1 MDLSS
6 GSVYTIP
13 TIIFGV
19 SIGLIKI
26 LECIQMKYISNTKLI
41 IKQSEQIQFL
51 LIRLI
56 DLNKKIEKLEINMNT
71 SSSSTFLDDTS
82 KEDDNADEEI
92 DEEIDE
98 EVDDVIADD
107 EPVDNENQNLNKN
120 DEVIIKNFEIIESVT
135 HDIPIKKK
143 GWLPFLF

>member
-1 MDLSS
+1 MDLAS

-26 LECIQMKYISNTKLI
+26 LECIQLKYISNTKLI

-51 LIRLI
+51 LIRLV
-56 DLNKKIEKLEINMNT
+56 DLNKKIAKLEINMNT
-71 SSSSTFLDDTS
+71 SSSSTILDDIS
-82 KEDDNADEEI
+82 KEDVDENK
-92 DEEIDE
+92 
-98 EVDDVIADD
+98 EVDEVIADD
-107 EPVDNENQNLNKN
+107 EPVDNEDQNLNKN
-120 DEVIIKNFEIIESVT
+120 DEVIIKNFEIIESIP
-135 HDIPIKKK
+135 HDISTKKK

>member
-1 MDLSS
+1 MDLAS

-26 LECIQMKYISNTKLI
+26 LECIQLKYISNTKLI

-51 LIRLI
+51 LIRLV
-56 DLNKKIEKLEINMNT
+56 DLNKKIAKLEINMNT
-71 SSSSTFLDDTS
+71 SSSSTILDDIS
-82 KEDDNADEEI
+82 KEDI
-92 DEEIDE
+92 DENE
-98 EVDDVIADD
+98 EVDEIIADD
-107 EPVDNENQNLNKN
+107 EPFDNEDQSLNKN
-120 DEVIIKNFEIIESVT
+120 DEVIIKNFEIIESVP

-143 GWLPFLF
+143 GWLTFLF

>member
-1 MDLSS
+1 MDLAS

-51 LIRLI
+51 LVRLI

-71 SSSSTFLDDTS
+71 SSSSTFLDD
-82 KEDDNADEEI
+82 EVVD
-92 DEEIDE
+92 
-98 EVDDVIADD
+98 EVDSGKEAKVD
-107 EPVDNENQNLNKN
+107 EKPKDKA
-120 DEVIIKNFEIIESVT
+120 SRGA
-135 HDIPIKKK
+135 KK
-143 GWLPFLF
+143 GK

>member
-1 MDLSS
+1 MDLAS

-26 LECIQMKYISNTKLI
+26 LECIQMKYICNTKLI

-51 LIRLI
+51 LIRLV
-56 DLNKKIEKLEINMNT
+56 DLNKKIAKLEINMNT
-71 SSSSTFLDDTS
+71 SSSSTILDDIS
-82 KEDDNADEEI
+82 KEDVDEY
-92 DEEIDE
+92 DE
-98 EVDDVIADD
+98 EVDEIIDNDGS
-107 EPVDNENQNLNKN
+107 VDNEDQSLNKN
-120 DEVIIKNFEIIESVT
+120 DEVIIKNFEIIESVP

-143 GWLPFLF
+143 GWLTFLF